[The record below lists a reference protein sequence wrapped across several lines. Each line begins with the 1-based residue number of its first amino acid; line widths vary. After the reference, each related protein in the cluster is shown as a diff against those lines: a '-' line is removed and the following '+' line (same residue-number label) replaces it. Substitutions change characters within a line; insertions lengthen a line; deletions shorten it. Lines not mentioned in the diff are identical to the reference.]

1 METNEILDFLVNDA
15 FPVYSSSEATNAD
28 KQIFKEI
35 LKSLPKE
42 QLMDVNELLEYEF
55 GVPWEL
61 TKYIGWL
68 INEYVVSAPIS
79 RRNEP
84 ITTLIRW
91 FLDKNSGKSS
101 YAFKYLKHRYQ
112 YQSQQV
118 QKQILKAF
126 LSRTASSANWAGAR
140 LSDDWIPSLA
150 PDLQSSWER
159 REVAHKHR
167 GLAWAVLKCLPK
179 EYGVSQQDALIM
191 DLGYGTV
198 CSVLGNEP
206 GFHIDETRLD
216 VPSWFFV
223 MSRLETKVALQ
234 TMWGKIK
241 EYFRELD
248 WENSRPFAEVNPSL
262 GYMEDVGPIILP
274 ALRKMGA
281 TEILVQL
288 AKMQNAA
295 VLEAMKVDEASRMR
309 VFKHKMRDMVLD
321 DSLLSV
327 EDFTTLQCNRSEIW
341 V

>member
-1 METNEILDFLVNDA
+1 MKTDAILDILVNDA
-15 FPVYSSSEATNAD
+15 FPVYSSSVATYAD

-61 TKYIGWL
+61 TEYIGWL
-68 INEYVVSAPIS
+68 INEHVVSTPIP

-91 FLDKNSGKSS
+91 FSDKKSGKSS
-101 YAFKYLKHRYQ
+101 DAFKCLKQRYP

-140 LSDDWIPSLA
+140 LSEDWIPSLA
-150 PDLQSSWER
+150 QDLQSSWER
-159 REVAHKHR
+159 RDTRYSHG
-167 GLAWAVLKCLPK
+167 GLAWAVLEHLPR
-179 EYGVSQQDALIM
+179 EYTTSQQEALAKDI
-191 DLGYGTV
+191 GYGNV

-206 GFHIDETRLD
+206 GFQIDETRLD

-223 MSRLETKVALQ
+223 MSRLGKKVALQ
-234 TMWGKIK
+234 TKWDKLR

-248 WENSRPFAEVNPSL
+248 WENSHPVAEVNPSL

-274 ALRKMGA
+274 ALRQMGA
-281 TEILVQL
+281 TEILVQH

-295 VLEAMKVDEASRMR
+295 VLEAAKVDEATRMR
-309 VFKHKMRDMVLD
+309 VFKKAMKERVLN
-321 DSLLSV
+321 DSFPLKQDNVSILPM
-327 EDFTTLQCNRSEIW
+327 
-341 V
+341 

>member
-1 METNEILDFLVNDA
+1 MKTDAILDILVNDA
-15 FPVYSSSEATNAD
+15 FPVYSSSVATYAD

-61 TKYIGWL
+61 TEYIGWL
-68 INEYVVSAPIS
+68 INEHVVSTPIP

-91 FLDKNSGKSS
+91 FSDKKSGKSS
-101 YAFKYLKHRYQ
+101 DAFKCLKQRYP

-140 LSDDWIPSLA
+140 LSEDWIPSLA
-150 PDLQSSWER
+150 QDLQSSWER
-159 REVAHKHR
+159 RDTRYSHG
-167 GLAWAVLKCLPK
+167 GLAWAVLEHLPR
-179 EYGVSQQDALIM
+179 EYTTSQQEALAKDI
-191 DLGYGTV
+191 GYGNV

-206 GFHIDETRLD
+206 GFQIDETRLD

-223 MSRLETKVALQ
+223 MSRLGKKVALQ
-234 TMWGKIK
+234 TMWDKLR

-248 WENSRPFAEVNPSL
+248 WENSHPVAEVNPSL

-274 ALRKMGA
+274 ALRQMGA

-295 VLEAMKVDEASRMR
+295 VLEAAKVDEATRMR
-309 VFKHKMRDMVLD
+309 VFKKAMKERVLN
-321 DSLLSV
+321 DSFPLKQDNVSILPM
-327 EDFTTLQCNRSEIW
+327 
-341 V
+341 